1 MKKFLIIIGI
11 LSSLLIFWC
20 NKNPQITDMLN
31 TWDKTQQNIEN
42 ITWNTINLSWTQQN
56 NMTWATSW
64 DIQTIIDQYKTKE
77 TGDSDKLNE
86 NDIDLME
93 KIIEEIEKK

>member
-1 MKKFLIIIGI
+1 MKRFLIITVV

-20 NKNPQITDMLN
+20 NKNPQITNIAN
-31 TWDKTQQNIEN
+31 TWDIIQQNIEN
-42 ITWNTINLSWTQQN
+42 ITWTTINLSWTQQN

-64 DIQTIIDQYKTKE
+64 DIQILIDQYKTKE

-93 KIIEEIEKK
+93 KVIEEIEKK